1 MSAAVE
7 ALYKLSSQIESDIES
22 RELKWAAKYKS
33 LKRDVKQWKKKAKH
47 GKEMTRVLQRE
58 NERLW
63 EFIFNHSL
71 HGKTVEIPA
80 LGKKE
85 LVDLTG
91 GGQKDEIPCVTPPKE
106 SESSTV
112 IKKEKPPVVAKTEI
126 VIEDTES
133 EEEVI
138 VATEEVIEKKV
149 VEEEEVVVEEEEE
162 VVVEEEEEEVV
173 VEEEE
178 EEVVVE
184 EEEVVVEEEEEE
196 VVEEE
201 VVVEEEEEVVE
212 EEEEQKEEVVV
223 EQKEEV
229 VVEQKEEEEEEELF
243 EVEIDGVD
251 YYTSNEVSGLIYEK
265 KADGEVGE
273 ELGYFEDGEP
283 GFYE

>member
-47 GKEMTRVLQRE
+47 EKEMTRVLQRE

-63 EFIFNHSL
+63 KFIFNHSL

-91 GGQKDEIPCVTPPKE
+91 GQKDDIPCVTPPKE

-112 IKKEKPPVVAKTEI
+112 IKQEKSPVAPPKTEI

-133 EEEVI
+133 EEEV
-138 VATEEVIEKKV
+138 V
-149 VEEEEVVVEEEEE
+149 VE
-162 VVVEEEEEEVV
+162 
-173 VEEEE
+173 
-178 EEVVVE
+178 
-184 EEEVVVEEEEEE
+184 
-196 VVEEE
+196 
-201 VVVEEEEEVVE
+201 
-212 EEEEQKEEVVV
+212 
-223 EQKEEV
+223 
-229 VVEQKEEEEEEELF
+229 
-243 EVEIDGVD
+243 
-251 YYTSNEVSGLIYEK
+251 
-265 KADGEVGE
+265 
-273 ELGYFEDGEP
+273 
-283 GFYE
+283 

>member
-1 MSAAVE
+1 MSTAVE

-22 RELKWAAKYKS
+22 RELKWTTKYKS

-63 EFIFNHSL
+63 EFIFSHSL
-71 HGKTVEIPA
+71 HGKSVEMPA

-85 LVDLTG
+85 IVELT
-91 GGQKDEIPCVTPPKE
+91 GQKDDIPCVTPPKE

-112 IKKEKPPVVAKTEI
+112 IKQEKTAIAVKEKAPKTEI

-133 EEEVI
+133 EEEVV
-138 VATEEVIEKKV
+138 VAKKEEVE
-149 VEEEEVVVEEEEE
+149 VEEVQ
-162 VVVEEEEEEVV
+162 
-173 VEEEE
+173 
-178 EEVVVE
+178 
-184 EEEVVVEEEEEE
+184 
-196 VVEEE
+196 VEEE
-201 VVVEEEEEVVE
+201 VEEVEVEEEVEEVEVE
-212 EEEEQKEEVVV
+212 EEVEEVEVEEEVEEQKEEVVV
-223 EQKEEV
+223 EQKEVEEQKEEV
-229 VVEQKEEEEEEELF
+229 VVEQKEVEEEEEEEELF

>member
-1 MSAAVE
+1 MSATVE

-85 LVDLTG
+85 IVDLTG
-91 GGQKDEIPCVTPPKE
+91 GGQKDDIPCVTPPKE

-112 IKKEKPPVVAKTEI
+112 IKQEKSPVAAKTEI
-126 VIEDTES
+126 VIEDTE
-133 EEEVI
+133 
-138 VATEEVIEKKV
+138 
-149 VEEEEVVVEEEEE
+149 EEEEVVEEVVEEE

-173 VEEEE
+173 VEEEKEEVVEE
-178 EEVVVE
+178 EEVVVEEEKEEVVE
-184 EEEVVVEEEEEE
+184 EEEVVVEEEEE
-196 VVEEE
+196 VEEE
-201 VVVEEEEEVVE
+201 VD
-212 EEEEQKEEVVV
+212 EEEEQKEEVVE
-223 EQKEEV
+223 EQ
-229 VVEQKEEEEEEELF
+229 EEEELF

-265 KADGEVGE
+265 KADGEIGE